1 MGRKASDRSLVTH
14 RLLQYLS
21 LYESKKF
28 EMHNVIIGIKDQLL
42 RTGTISKGQFNV
54 LLPFLKR
61 EKQFA
66 GMDVAQLIKFFDSI
80 IVKRSKKGVS
90 YGASILE
97 F

>member
-1 MGRKASDRSLVTH
+1 MGTKASGRSLVTH

-21 LYESKKF
+21 IYELKKF

-42 RTGTISKGQFNV
+42 RTGSLSKGQFDV

-61 EKQFA
+61 ERQFV
-66 GMDVAQLIKFFDSI
+66 GMDNAQLRNFFDSVI
-80 IVKRSKKGVS
+80 RKRTKKEVS

-97 F
+97 I

>member
-21 LYESKKF
+21 IYESKKF
-28 EMHNVIIGIKDQLL
+28 AMHKVIIGIKDQLL
-42 RTGTISKGQFNV
+42 RTGSISKGQFDV

-61 EKQFA
+61 ERQFVD
-66 GMDVAQLIKFFDSI
+66 MDNAQLRNFFDSVI
-80 IVKRSKKGVS
+80 GKRTKKEVS

>member
-21 LYESKKF
+21 IYESKKF

-42 RTGTISKGQFNV
+42 RTGSVSKGQFDV

-61 EKQFA
+61 ERQFA
-66 GMDVAQLIKFFDSI
+66 GMDNVQLRNFFDSVI
-80 IVKRSKKGVS
+80 GKRTKKEVS

>member
-21 LYESKKF
+21 IYESKKF

-42 RTGTISKGQFNV
+42 RTGSISKGQFDV

-61 EKQFA
+61 ERQFA
-66 GMDVAQLIKFFDSI
+66 GMDNVQLRNFFDSVI
-80 IVKRSKKGVS
+80 GKRTKKEVS